1 VQIETSLSHLPIRL
15 KELRQAFG
23 QYCRGDVPGYLASRT
38 YAQSFL
44 QKFQE
49 AFSGDDHSR
58 TGWAAIAVGGFGRG
72 DLSFV
77 SDLDLLFLYQHRL
90 SAQLKETVRELT
102 YSLWDAGF
110 EVGHVTA
117 SVSSVD
123 QLVREDF
130 TVLTSYLEPQ
140 FIAGDQRFYQDWRAG
155 FVDSFGR
162 KRHRRFLKDLI
173 AYRQK
178 RLQQYGESS
187 YLLEPH
193 IKEGVG
199 GLRDLHVIRWAT
211 LVFFHDHSLGTL
223 RQQGLL
229 TREEQHWLEQAQDFL
244 WRVRLQLHQLAG
256 KRQDQLLFPEQEQI
270 AERLGF
276 LDSRQGAAVEAFMR
290 FYYRHT
296 ARIRRSTTF
305 FLERLQEREEP
316 SRSVLRRFRRR
327 ILPGPFLLE
336 GKYLHFMEPDLVP
349 KTPRVLMDFFWQAAR
364 AKAHFHHQTGQ
375 TIRQNLTAFSGD
387 DRRDPQVAAR
397 FFDILLNPQQAFPV
411 LKVMMETGF
420 LETFIP
426 ELAPVRYRVQHDV
439 YHLFTVDEHLLRT
452 VLQLHQLE
460 QQPHDGIIRLKAEE
474 VFAQVENRRVLYLAA
489 LIHDI
494 GKGQGKN
501 HAAVGAEMALGIAAR
516 LGLSADETEL
526 LSYLIDQHLLL
537 ADTAMKRDLSDEKP
551 ILHCATTI
559 GDRERLRLLYL
570 LTIAD
575 SCATGPGAWNTWKA
589 SLLRELFVKV
599 DRVLLQGY
607 WVGEDLDRLLDE
619 IRADILRLSDDPR
632 EQANVP
638 GWLGNL
644 SVRYLF
650 SNTPAAILQHY
661 RMEQRLD
668 ARTVVLEAEPSEG
681 EMWQVT
687 IATHD
692 RPGLFATITGIIWA
706 YGLNILSAD
715 IFTRQSGIA
724 LDMLRLERVLDAL
737 HTQELWAKME
747 ADLHRILSGDREHLE
762 QLVAARQRQA
772 VFHRRAF
779 PRKEDRVIINEEAS
793 DFHTVVEVYTWD
805 RPGVLHAI
813 SKTLFEQGISIQLAK
828 ISTPGAQ
835 VADVFYVTDLEGNK
849 LMDPGV
855 HERLR
860 EKLLQCLAAH
870 G

>member
-1 VQIETSLSHLPIRL
+1 METNLSQLPTRL
-15 KELRQAFG
+15 KEFRQAFG
-23 QYCRGDVPGYLASRT
+23 QYCRADVPGYLAAQT

-49 AFSGDDHSR
+49 AFAPENLSR
-58 TGWAAIAVGGFGRG
+58 VGWAAVAVGGFGRG

-90 SAQLKETVRELT
+90 STQLKDTIRELT

-117 SVSSVD
+117 SVSSAD

-130 TVLTSYLEPQ
+130 SVLTSYLEPQ
-140 FIAGDQRFYQDWRAG
+140 FIAGDQAFYQNWRNAFQNG
-155 FVDSFGR
+155 FGR
-162 KRHRRFLKDLI
+162 RRHRRFLSDLI

-211 LVFFHDHSLGTL
+211 RVFFQDSSLGTL
-223 RQQGLL
+223 HQHALL

-244 WRVRLQLHQLAG
+244 WRVRLQLHQLAE
-256 KRQDQLLFPEQEQI
+256 KRQDQLLFPEQEQL
-270 AERLGF
+270 AGRLGF
-276 LDSRQGAAVEAFMR
+276 LDSRQGVAVEAFMR
-290 FYYRHT
+290 LYYRHT

-316 SRSVLRRFRRR
+316 SRSVLKRWRRR

-349 KTPRVLMDFFWQAAR
+349 KTPRLIMEFFWQAAR

-375 TIRQNLTAFSGD
+375 IIRRNLTAFSSD
-387 DRRDPQVAAR
+387 DRRDPHVVAK

-426 ELAPVRYRVQHDV
+426 ELAAVRYRVQHDV
-439 YHLFTVDEHLLRT
+439 YHLYTVDEHLLRT
-452 VLQLHQLE
+452 VLQLHHLE
-460 QQPHDGIIRLKAEE
+460 QQPHDGIIRLKVEDA
-474 VFAQVENRRVLYLAA
+474 FAQMENRRVLYLAA

-501 HAAVGAEMALGIAAR
+501 HALIGAEIARGIADR
-516 LGLSADETEL
+516 LGFSADETEL
-526 LSYLIDQHLLL
+526 LCHLIDQHLVL

-551 ILHCATTI
+551 ILQCATAI
-559 GDRERLRLLYL
+559 GERERLRLLYL

-599 DRVLLQGY
+599 DCVLLQGY
-607 WVGEDLDRLLDE
+607 WVGEDVDRHLGE
-619 IRADILRLSDDPR
+619 IRDEILRLTADRR
-632 EQANVP
+632 EQTDISH
-638 GWLGNL
+638 WLESL
-644 SVRYLF
+644 AARYLF
-650 SNTPAAILQHY
+650 SNSPAAILQHY
-661 RMEQRLD
+661 RLEQRL
-668 ARTVVLEAEPSEG
+668 AGRTVALEAEPGEG
-681 EMWQVT
+681 EMWQLT
-687 IATHD
+687 IATYD
-692 RPGLFATITGIIWA
+692 RPGLFATITGVIWA

-724 LDMLRLERVLDAL
+724 LDVLRLERVLDAL

-747 ADLHRILSGDREHLE
+747 GDLHRILSGDATHLE
-762 QLVAARQRQA
+762 QLLSARQRQA
-772 VFHRRAF
+772 IFHRKAL
-779 PRKEDRVIINEEAS
+779 PRKEDRIIINEEAS
-793 DFHTVVEVYTWD
+793 DSYTVVEVYTWD
-805 RPGVLHAI
+805 RPGVLHAM
-813 SKTLFEQGISIQLAK
+813 SKTLFEQGVSIQLAK

-835 VADVFYVTDLEGNK
+835 VADVFYVTDLDGNK
-849 LMDPGV
+849 LLDATV

-860 EKLLQCLAAH
+860 QELLQCLATH